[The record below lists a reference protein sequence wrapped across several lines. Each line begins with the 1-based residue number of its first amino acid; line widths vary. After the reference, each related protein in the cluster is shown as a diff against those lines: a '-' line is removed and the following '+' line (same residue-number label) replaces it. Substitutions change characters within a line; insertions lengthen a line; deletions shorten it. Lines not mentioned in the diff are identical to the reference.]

1 MSFYYVRMNTI
12 SQIQRKSVKTDKKVL
27 EIDGS
32 YGEGGGQVLRTALS
46 LSAILGMP
54 FRMVNIRKGRKK
66 TGLMPQHLMCIR
78 AMAEITGAHAEGD
91 FAGSTDLF
99 FSPSCIRAGNYAFD
113 IGTAGS
119 TALLAQAL
127 LPPLFAA
134 SGNSSL
140 TLSGGTHVPFSPIY
154 DYLEKTFSPALAQIG
169 FHFGTEILRYGF
181 YPKGGGVIRLSIIPA
196 REPQAVQWTKKDAM
210 SCLHCMSA
218 VANLPDHIAH
228 RQYDAARTGLASAEL
243 RVEPCLKSVGSYG
256 KGSYLFLS
264 FAGNGMFGG
273 FSALGEPGKKAETVG
288 REAAEAFLAFH
299 KSCMC
304 VDRHLADQIVLY
316 LSRAQGSS
324 SFSTECVTGHLLTNL
339 WVINQFLDTRAQVEG
354 AVGLPGRILLQGSLP
369 A

>member
-1 MSFYYVRMNTI
+1 M
-12 SQIQRKSVKTDKKVL
+12 KTDNKVL
-27 EIDGS
+27 AIDGS

-66 TGLMPQHLMCIR
+66 PGLMPQHLMCIR
-78 AMAEITGAHAEGD
+78 AMAEITGAHAEGA

-99 FSPSCIRAGNYAFD
+99 FFPSSIRAGTYTFD

-134 SGNSSL
+134 SGVSSL

-154 DYLEKTFSPALAQIG
+154 DYLEKIFSPALAQIG
-169 FHFGTEILRYGF
+169 FHLETEILRYGF
-181 YPKGGGVIRLSIIPA
+181 YPRGGGVIRLSIIPA
-196 REPQAVQWTKKDAM
+196 REPRAVRWDRKDAI
-210 SCLHCMSA
+210 SRLHCMSA

-228 RQYDAARTGLASAEL
+228 RQSEAARTVLASAGL
-243 RVEPCLKSVGSYG
+243 RIESCMKSVQSYG

-264 FAGNGMFGG
+264 YCGKGMFGG
-273 FSALGEPGKKAETVG
+273 FSALGEPAKKAETVG

-299 KSCMC
+299 KSGTC
-304 VDRHLADQIVLY
+304 VDRHLADQIPLY
-316 LSRAQGSS
+316 LVRAQGLS
-324 SFSTECVTGHLLTNL
+324 SFSTESVTGHLLTNL
-339 WVINQFLDTRAQVEG
+339 WVMNQFLDTQAHVEG
-354 AVGLPGRILLQGSLP
+354 AVGLPGRILLQGSPP